1 MMCFHHHQQTYFW
14 FIVFKLWLPKYRL
27 SRLKKTF
34 PIFLTFVCLSIIL
47 VQPKLGLFWGFAL
60 FWLSHS
66 RHTKYYYYCY
76 ILSHFTID
84 HGRGTFTF
92 TFTCTWVN
100 LVAPLFLISTKTM
113 LTPLS
118 SPFANNSSSCALR
131 RIQQH
136 LTVPSTLADMFGE
149 HHHHHPRWWWWCWW
163 CAAVQVMLPASLP
176 QIRYCCCSAQRCLF
190 LWYNALPYLCVCAC
204 VVSSKVVQL
213 CLYTPLYFFL

>member
-66 RHTKYYYYCY
+66 RHTKYYCYCY

-113 LTPLS
+113 LTPLF
-118 SPFANNSSSCALR
+118 PFCEQQFLVRIETHPTTPYSAIHIGRYVWRASSS
-131 RIQQH
+131 
-136 LTVPSTLADMFGE
+136 
-149 HHHHHPRWWWWCWW
+149 
-163 CAAVQVMLPASLP
+163 
-176 QIRYCCCSAQRCLF
+176 
-190 LWYNALPYLCVCAC
+190 
-204 VVSSKVVQL
+204 SSKVVVVVL
-213 CLYTPLYFFL
+213 MMRCRTSDAACFSPPD